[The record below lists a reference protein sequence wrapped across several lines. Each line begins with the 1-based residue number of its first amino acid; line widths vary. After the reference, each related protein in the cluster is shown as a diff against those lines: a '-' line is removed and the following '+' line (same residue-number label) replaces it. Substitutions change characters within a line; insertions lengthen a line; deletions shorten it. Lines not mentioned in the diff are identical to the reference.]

1 MRRLAVGL
9 GLASLSSLAL
19 VVACSGTDTGG
30 VGGDDDIGS
39 DASGLDHTIGEPTDG
54 SPDDDGGG
62 RDGGTS
68 LGNTDPCDDGLAIYG
83 NATQFARAIGICSNV
98 TKDGY
103 GLVSARFTTAYVDG
117 DGGVGTALDPALH
130 QFNDAGTSPQAGVLP
145 RFGNVLRPR
154 EGSALGVLSSGY
166 AGQYDELDDG
176 GANDGGPDFGG
187 TGVSTV
193 HSGITPPG
201 FPKATPGCEQSPR
214 TFDMVDA
221 KVTLKAPPGAHGFAF
236 DFAFYGSDWPRF
248 VCSKFND
255 AFVAYVRSSAT
266 SGANLVADE
275 KGRPI
280 SVNAS
285 FFDRCTPDSGVGC
298 GSAGAGQLADA
309 GLSWSCNAGTAELG
323 GTGYG
328 KNATGCPNTT
338 TSGGA
343 TGWLTA
349 TAPVT
354 PGETFTIDFMVWD
367 AEDTSLDSTALLDHF
382 HWLAET
388 TVVSTTRAK

>member
-1 MRRLAVGL
+1 MRRLALGL

-19 VVACSGTDTGG
+19 VVACSGTDTAS
-30 VGGDDDIGS
+30 VGDDDDIGS
-39 DASGLDHTIGEPTDG
+39 DASGLDHTLGEPTDG
-54 SPDDDGGG
+54 STDDDSG
-62 RDGGTS
+62 RSDGGTG
-68 LGNTDPCDDGLAIYG
+68 LGSTAPCDDALPSYG
-83 NATQFARAIGICSNV
+83 SAAQFARAIGICGDAP
-98 TKDGY
+98 KDGF

-117 DGGVGTALDPALH
+117 DGGVGTALDPALR

-145 RFGNVLRPR
+145 RFGDVLLPR
-154 EGSALGVLSSGY
+154 EGKALGVLSSGY
-166 AGQYDELDDG
+166 AGQYDELEDG
-176 GANDGGPDFGG
+176 GAKDGGPDFGG
-187 TGVSTV
+187 AGSFTMRP
-193 HSGITPPG
+193 GITPPG
-201 FPKATPGCEQSPR
+201 FPKATPGCEQSAS
-214 TFDMVDA
+214 TYDMVDV

-236 DFAFYGSDWPRF
+236 DFAFYGSDWPSF

-298 GSAGAGQLADA
+298 GGASAEQLADA
-309 GLSWSCNAGTAELG
+309 GLSWPCSAGTAELG

-328 KNATGCPNTT
+328 KSATGCNGTT

-367 AEDTSLDSTALLDHF
+367 AGDGALDSTALLDHF

-388 TVVSTTRAK
+388 TVVSTARAK